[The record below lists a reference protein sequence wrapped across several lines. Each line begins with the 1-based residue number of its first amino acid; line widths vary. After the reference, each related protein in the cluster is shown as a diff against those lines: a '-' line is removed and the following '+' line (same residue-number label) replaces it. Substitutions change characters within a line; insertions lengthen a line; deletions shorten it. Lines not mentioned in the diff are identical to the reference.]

1 MYRLITMT
9 GESLIVRDVE
19 GSGLHTICGCIP
31 ASVWKDTAK
40 LGEISRRASIP
51 A

>member
-19 GSGLHTICGCIP
+19 GSGFYTIYGCIP
-31 ASVWKDTAK
+31 TSVWRDRAK
-40 LGEISRRASIP
+40 LGKISRITSTQA
-51 A
+51 

>member
-19 GSGLHTICGCIP
+19 GSGLHTIYVVSWHLCG
-31 ASVWKDTAK
+31 KTEQD
-40 LGEISRRASIP
+40 
-51 A
+51 